1 MMPMGAIPATWR
13 KMLDWL
19 GTLGRSAEIE
29 DARRRNTRAAEA
41 LDAALKEILHR

>member
-1 MMPMGAIPATWR
+1 MHGIGSLWR
-13 KMLDWL
+13 SLLDVL
-19 GTLGRSAEIE
+19 RRLGRSPGIE